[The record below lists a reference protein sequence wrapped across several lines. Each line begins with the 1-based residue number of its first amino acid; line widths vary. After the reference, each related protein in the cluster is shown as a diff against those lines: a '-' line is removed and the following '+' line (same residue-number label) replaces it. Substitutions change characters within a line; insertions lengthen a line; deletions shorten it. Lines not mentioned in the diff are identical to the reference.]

1 MAASQSKAQQSAP
14 QIAAPSQ
21 PITLS
26 SIDLSLAG
34 KIGFNN
40 PSYANLIPGAGP
52 GDLGPGGLS
61 ERFTAPDGKPITIA
75 IGAPRIDSTYD
86 VPPIQSDEDPSVY
99 FANAIAEAG
108 PHKTI
113 RSPRGGVSG
122 ARSLVA
128 Q

>member
-1 MAASQSKAQQSAP
+1 MAEQPARITAP
-14 QIAAPSQ
+14 QAAAPVQ
-21 PITLS
+21 AATLR
-26 SIDLSLAG
+26 SIDPNLAG

-113 RSPRGGVSG
+113 RFPRGGVSG